1 MRLLS
6 KFANRYFRAGDI
18 ETSVPEHPN
27 EIMRC
32 ILTNEILS
40 SLGQVARYRNDVM
53 GHGHLQTGNEKE
65 YKKDFERLSSTY
77 VKVLKSL
84 KKIIGL
90 ELRKGNSISKAY
102 RSVVLKIDN
111 DNQLLRLS
119 PLMLWC
125 DNSLSMLW
133 ETSAGNYSGED
144 LSIDSCKYI
153 SSVTGE
159 KIGVSGQV
167 VSKEYREFSDK
178 IDSRLFQQILHTQW
192 KPQEID
198 YSRFEED
205 YIKRYVSRSNLEE
218 DTLKCLKENPGKIIL
233 VTGEPGSGKTSFMIS
248 LANKL

>member
-1 MRLLS
+1 
-6 KFANRYFRAGDI
+6 
-18 ETSVPEHPN
+18 
-27 EIMRC
+27 
-32 ILTNEILS
+32 
-40 SLGQVARYRNDVM
+40 
-53 GHGHLQTGNEKE
+53 
-65 YKKDFERLSSTY
+65 
-77 VKVLKSL
+77 
-84 KKIIGL
+84 
-90 ELRKGNSISKAY
+90 
-102 RSVVLKIDN
+102 
-111 DNQLLRLS
+111 
-119 PLMLWC
+119 
-125 DNSLSMLW
+125 MLW

-248 LANKL
+248 LANKLNAIRHYFSIVRDVSKGIESMLFQAGLKIGRNIYPSERLEVFSQDTRETGACYSSQLML